1 MKVAVTRARLAVAA
15 ALLVAASG
23 AVAQGSVARDPM
35 RPPLAAG
42 AIATAPAT
50 PATPT
55 VRHLLIVDGRRYVV
69 DGGRRRAVGEL
80 LGDARIERIEDSA
93 VIVRRAG
100 QLHRLALFAGVT
112 KKASSDS
119 AAAATAAHAPH
130 APALPASPAASRT
143 VLAATAA
150 APTPSTRR

>member
-50 PATPT
+50 PSTPT

-119 AAAATAAHAPH
+119 AAAATAAHAP
-130 APALPASPAASRT
+130 ALPASPAASRT